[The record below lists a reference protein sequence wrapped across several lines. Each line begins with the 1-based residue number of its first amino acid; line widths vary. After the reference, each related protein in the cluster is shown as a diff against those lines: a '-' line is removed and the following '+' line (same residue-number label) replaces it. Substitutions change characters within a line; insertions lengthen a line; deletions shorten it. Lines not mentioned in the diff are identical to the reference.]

1 MAGLVLGLGVRQL
14 LLQGRHQD
22 VEHLVRVL
30 LLHVD
35 DPAVGPE
42 AGQQEAGVVRVLG
55 LGRGEVVE
63 DPGDVQ
69 QRPGD
74 RTSPGPARS
83 LLQPPVE
90 RGARGQGLR

>member
-1 MAGLVLGLGVRQL
+1 MNTHYFKELWQETEASTN
-14 LLQGRHQD
+14 
-22 VEHLVRVL
+22 L

-63 DPGDVQ
+63 DPGEVQ

-90 RGARGQGLR
+90 RGARGQGLRWKRAL

>member
-1 MAGLVLGLGVRQL
+1 MTRNRNGNQQSAALSTNL
-14 LLQGRHQD
+14 LF
-22 VEHLVRVL
+22 
-30 LLHVD
+30 HVD

-55 LGRGEVVE
+55 GLGGEVVE

-74 RTSPGPARS
+74 RPRPGPARS

-90 RGARGQGLR
+90 RGARGQGLQSRRAL